1 MLEAHGRYS
10 GFQHAHGNKLRGQDV
25 RIHRYGQRNVQIGY
39 DHSTIEFTSDG
50 ENSQVAAT
58 YSLDWK
64 YSGNTSKN
72 SSSQYYLPV
81 NLTGNLTGAIEHEF
95 GKDNFSIELN
105 DAENQVTF
113 TGGES
118 YATISAGDGE
128 SNTMSLSA
136 ATNTKYFESPFQTST
151 YRMSMGTYVEKA

>member
-1 MLEAHGRYS
+1 MGAFLETGSLHPPLA
-10 GFQHAHGNKLRGQDV
+10 ALRLFPCAIKIPHF
-25 RIHRYGQRNVQIGY
+25 R
-39 DHSTIEFTSDG
+39 
-50 ENSQVAAT
+50 
-58 YSLDWK
+58 
-64 YSGNTSKN
+64 
-72 SSSQYYLPV
+72 SSHYLPV
-81 NLTGNLTGAIEHEF
+81 DLSGNLTGTIEHEF

-128 SNTMSLSA
+128 SNTMSLST

>member
-1 MLEAHGRYS
+1 MQTKTNFAGKKFEYTDTGS
-10 GFQHAHGNKLRGQDV
+10 GMFKSGTTN
-25 RIHRYGQRNVQIGY
+25 
-39 DHSTIEFTSDG
+39 STIEFTSDG
-50 ENSQVAAT
+50 ENGQVAAT

-64 YSGNTSKN
+64 YSGDTSKG
-72 SSSQYYLPV
+72 SSGQYYLPV
-81 NLTGNLTGAIEHEF
+81 NLSGNLTGAIEHEF

-128 SNTMSLSA
+128 SNTMSLCWIWFLFLMPNI
-136 ATNTKYFESPFQTST
+136 ATYLAQSIS
-151 YRMSMGTYVEKA
+151 KAPSKPQRTA